1 MSGIRDEIRRET
13 MIGIAGRV
21 VMSVKIGEL
30 ADISGSASNPLRSI
44 RCDQWMV
51 VAFGRLLNVQA
62 FI

>member
-1 MSGIRDEIRRET
+1 

-44 RCDQWMV
+44 GSDQWMAA
-51 VAFGRLLNVQA
+51 AFGRLLNGQA